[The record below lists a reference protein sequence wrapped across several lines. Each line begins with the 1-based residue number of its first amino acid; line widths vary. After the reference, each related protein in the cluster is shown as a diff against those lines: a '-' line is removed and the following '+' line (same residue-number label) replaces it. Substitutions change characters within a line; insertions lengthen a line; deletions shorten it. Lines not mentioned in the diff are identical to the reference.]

1 MNPIVPLNLPK
12 TELKLSRIADEIW
25 VNCLIRKKKMILTPE
40 EWVRQHF
47 IAFLTDHLGFPIA
60 RIAVEKSIQYGSLTK
75 RWDILVYDKQFNP
88 LILIECK
95 APSISINKDTLYQA
109 LTYQKEMQG
118 RFILLTN
125 GQDHSIFEVDVENQQ
140 FIEQREFPRN
150 ESLII

>member
-25 VNCLIRKKKMILTPE
+25 VNCLIRKKKIILTPE

-60 RIAVEKSIQYGSLTK
+60 RIAVEKSILYGSLTK
-75 RWDILVYDKQFNP
+75 RWDILVYDHQFNP